1 MTKYDKYEKLVKKAL
16 SHFEFDCDRSDLD
29 NLISALYNRFGTS
42 KRNIVALVH
51 LRKIFDCL
59 YNNNRIELD
68 GYIFTQLEDVL
79 EILEA
84 DRFSTDSVLE
94 KYGVEW
100 SGLCYYEESQVLNNE
115 LLVQY
120 RKTARYFKFILSSG
134 SILTVLSTDYPDMQ
148 LSTWS
153 EYKEYFSRGKHAAPS
168 FTFGEYGSYLLQLI
182 NIHKPG
188 YAVTPDDTSK
198 YLSVNK
204 NLVFRVYN
212 TKRNTA
218 IKNMS
223 RYSHLR
229 DVLNRVK

>member
-1 MTKYDKYEKLVKKAL
+1 MTKYDKYEHLLKESLL
-16 SHFEFDCDRSDLD
+16 HFEFTCDEIGLNACS
-29 NLISALYNRFGTS
+29 SAMFDRYGTS
-42 KRNIVALVH
+42 KRNILANVDLG
-51 LRKIFDCL
+51 KILTACFHQEDVG
-59 YNNNRIELD
+59 ID
-68 GYIFTQLEDVL
+68 SFIFTRLEDVAD
-79 EILEA
+79 ILLD
-84 DRFSTDSVLE
+84 DRSGDSILT

-100 SGLCYYEESQVLNNE
+100 AGFSYYERAQVLNNE
-115 LLVQY
+115 LLAQY

-134 SILTVLSTDYPDMQ
+134 SILTVLSTDYPAMQ
-148 LSTWS
+148 LCSWS
-153 EYKEYFSRGKHAAPS
+153 EYKEYFSKGRHAAPS
-168 FTFGEYGSYLLQLI
+168 FTFGEYGNYLLQLI

-188 YAVTPDDTSK
+188 YSVTPDDTSK

-218 IKNMS
+218 VKIMS